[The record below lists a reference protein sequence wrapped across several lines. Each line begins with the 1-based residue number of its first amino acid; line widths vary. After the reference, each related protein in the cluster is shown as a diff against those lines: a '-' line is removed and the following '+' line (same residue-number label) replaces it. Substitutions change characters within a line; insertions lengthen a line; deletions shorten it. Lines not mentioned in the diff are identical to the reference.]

1 MLKLFKSKKNIDVV
15 DDQIAC
21 PTPSWWLS
29 NVILE
34 IIKNK
39 IELFSKESIKILHA
53 TAKGEVSWYDFAKQ
67 ILKTVNNFNSK
78 KYKVTLNR
86 VSSENYLSSVN
97 RPKYSV
103 LDNLLLNKFGI
114 NNIDWKTGLEKT
126 MRNLNDYNE
135 N

>member
-39 IELFSKESIKILHA
+39 IELFSKSINPSCQQRK
-53 TAKGEVSWYDFAKQ
+53 VSWYDFAKQ

-78 KYKVTLNR
+78 
-86 VSSENYLSSVN
+86 
-97 RPKYSV
+97 
-103 LDNLLLNKFGI
+103 
-114 NNIDWKTGLEKT
+114 NISNFK
-126 MRNLNDYNE
+126 
-135 N
+135 